1 MPYEPPDTE
10 AARAQRERRALARV
24 PYLMRDILGLDDDGP
39 VPARVLVDIQEGR
52 PPLVY
57 AALVVRPDAVDP
69 LIALMHGMP
78 VGVMTGGSA
87 VPAADLGGERDA
99 VVALLAE
106 MEEDAGVMESSG
118 DKRGQTVRGYAGR
131 LRAALGMVHATKEG
145 DEDG

>member
-1 MPYEPPDTE
+1 
-10 AARAQRERRALARV
+10 
-24 PYLMRDILGLDDDGP
+24 MRQLIGSGA
-39 VPARVLVDIQEGR
+39 PARVLLDVSHGR

-106 MEEDAGVMESSG
+106 MDEDAGVMEGSG

-131 LRAALGMVHATKEG
+131 LRAALGMERREVG
-145 DEDG
+145 EDG